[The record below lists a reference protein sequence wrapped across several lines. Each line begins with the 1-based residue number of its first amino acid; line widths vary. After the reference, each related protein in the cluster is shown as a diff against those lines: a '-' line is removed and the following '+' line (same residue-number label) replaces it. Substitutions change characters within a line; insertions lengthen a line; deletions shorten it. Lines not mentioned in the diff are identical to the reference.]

1 MVHIKKKKS
10 HFLFLCLVKLLFG
23 RSTDSVCFGAFSSCG
38 VSGVLECFTRS
49 HLQGGR
55 AGTHT
60 VGCGLGAPE

>member
-1 MVHIKKKKS
+1 MVHIKKKS
-10 HFLFLCLVKLLFG
+10 HFLFFCMVKLLFG
-23 RSTDSVCFGAFSSCG
+23 RSTDGVCFGAFSSG
-38 VSGVLECFTRS
+38 RVSGVLGFIGS